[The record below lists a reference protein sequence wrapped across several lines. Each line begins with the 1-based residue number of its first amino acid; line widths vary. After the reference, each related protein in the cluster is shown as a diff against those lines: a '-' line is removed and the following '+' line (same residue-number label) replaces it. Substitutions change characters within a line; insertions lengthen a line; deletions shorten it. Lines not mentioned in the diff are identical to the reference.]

1 MPSTLG
7 PSSRAVTPKPSES
20 NPAGKLEESESGGG
34 REGAPGGGGE
44 DDDKID
50 RTGVGGR
57 GLWLGFGEG
66 GGEGWGREA
75 AGRSGGGG
83 GRRGNYLLKNKI
95 KSEIGFS
102 PLLSSRLLLLLLLL
116 RELRVRAC

>member
-50 RTGVGGR
+50 RTGVGWEGFRVRVWR
-57 GLWLGFGEG
+57 GEERVGDGK
-66 GGEGWGREA
+66 
-75 AGRSGGGG
+75 
-83 GRRGNYLLKNKI
+83 RRGGQVEEEEDEETIY
-95 KSEIGFS
+95 
-102 PLLSSRLLLLLLLL
+102 
-116 RELRVRAC
+116 

>member
-34 REGAPGGGGE
+34 REGAPGGGDE

-50 RTGVGGR
+50 RTG
-57 GLWLGFGEG
+57 LGWEG
-66 GGEGWGREA
+66 FRVRVWR
-75 AGRSGGGG
+75 G
-83 GRRGNYLLKNKI
+83 GRRGLGTG
-95 KSEIGFS
+95 SGGE
-102 PLLSSRLLLLLLLL
+102 
-116 RELRVRAC
+116 VRWRRRKTRKLFTKK